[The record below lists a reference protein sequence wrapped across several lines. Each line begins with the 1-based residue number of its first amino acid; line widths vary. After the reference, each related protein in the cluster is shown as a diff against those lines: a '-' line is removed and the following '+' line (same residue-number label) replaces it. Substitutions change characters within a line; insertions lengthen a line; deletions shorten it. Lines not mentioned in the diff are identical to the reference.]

1 MWTTMI
7 FGYYT
12 EITSPPEDEG
22 DDDVRPKKWVV
33 RQGNNEVL
41 LPGLPAVL
49 QRLAPHMLGYVPY
62 ITVWAILMHSFFF
75 NVGDAEQ
82 GPPSFVYIIVVG
94 QLVVFT
100 GFGVTQLVNQIA
112 PNGPSWYAWGMCL
125 RTQTRLAKTACVNV
139 PTCAF
144 SLTGE
149 WSYLFLSL
157 FSKGLL
163 GLTLVFNVFLFDTFQ
178 DAVSDAQASS

>member
-112 PNGPSWYAWGMCL
+112 PNGPSWYAWG
-125 RTQTRLAKTACVNV
+125 
-139 PTCAF
+139 
-144 SLTGE
+144 E

-163 GLTLVFNVFLFDTFQ
+163 GLTLVFNVFVFDTFQ